1 MTTRTARPGAVAAAM
16 PAHRARVPGKA
27 ERQQA
32 ILDLVGGRTIRT
44 QDEVVAGL
52 RGRGLE
58 VTQATVS
65 RDLRELGLARVAGG
79 EGLRYI
85 APLAEAEGSVN
96 ARLRNVLREHV
107 RGVEFVGVLGVL
119 RTRPSTAPLV
129 AAAIDGARFDEVAG
143 TVAGDDTVLVV
154 ARGPVPAEELRAR
167 LQSMLGRRG
176 VSAATGSPEEVPDD
190 STAAVR
196 ARLQRRAGHV
206 RRHPLDA

>member
-1 MTTRTARPGAVAAAM
+1 MTARTVRAGSGSAVT
-16 PAHRARVPGKA
+16 AHRTRIPGKA

-32 ILDLVGGRTIRT
+32 ILDLVGGRAIRT
-44 QDEVVAGL
+44 QEELVAGL

-96 ARLRNVLREHV
+96 ARLHSVLREHV
-107 RGVEFVGVLGVL
+107 RGMEFVGVLGVL

-154 ARGPVPAEELRAR
+154 ARGAQPAAELRTR

-176 VSAATGSPEEVPDD
+176 VSPASGVAHPLGADAPTWRGDSPLPPPEEVP
-190 STAAVR
+190 R
-196 ARLQRRAGHV
+196 
-206 RRHPLDA
+206 

>member
-1 MTTRTARPGAVAAAM
+1 MTARPVRAGAVTAQ
-16 PAHRARVPGKA
+16 RTRVPGKA

-32 ILDLVGGRTIRT
+32 ILDLVGGRAIRT
-44 QDEVVAGL
+44 QEELVAGL

-85 APLAEAEGSVN
+85 APVAEAEGSAN
-96 ARLRNVLREHV
+96 ARLHSVLREHV
-107 RGVEFVGVLGVL
+107 RGMEFVGVLGVL

-154 ARGPVPAEELRAR
+154 ARGAQPAAELRTR

-176 VSAATGSPEEVPDD
+176 VSPAAG
-190 STAAVR
+190 AHM
-196 ARLQRRAGHV
+196 AGGL
-206 RRHPLDA
+206 PPALP

>member
-1 MTTRTARPGAVAAAM
+1 MTARTVRAGAGSAVT
-16 PAHRARVPGKA
+16 AHRTRVPGKA

-32 ILDLVGGRTIRT
+32 ILDLVGGRAIRT
-44 QDEVVAGL
+44 QEELVAGL

-85 APLAEAEGSVN
+85 APVAEAEGSVN
-96 ARLRNVLREHV
+96 ARLRSVLREHV
-107 RGVEFVGVLGVL
+107 RGMEFVGVLGVL

-154 ARGPVPAEELRAR
+154 ARGAQPAAELRTR

-176 VSAATGSPEEVPDD
+176 VSPAAGAPDALGTDAPTWRGDSPLPPPAEEIP
-190 STAAVR
+190 
-196 ARLQRRAGHV
+196 
-206 RRHPLDA
+206 